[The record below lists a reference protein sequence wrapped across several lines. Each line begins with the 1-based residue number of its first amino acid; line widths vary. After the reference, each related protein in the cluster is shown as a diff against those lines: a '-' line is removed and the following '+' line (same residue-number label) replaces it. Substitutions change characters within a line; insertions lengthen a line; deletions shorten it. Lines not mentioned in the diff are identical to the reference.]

1 MASKYDLKQIDP
13 NEVEYSRDNP
23 RGEEEEDILKDPEFE
38 QLKDSVYKYGVLV
51 PIVVHLQRGKAKPYY
66 LVDGDATAQPN

>member
-23 RGEEEEDILKDPEFE
+23 RGEEEEDILK
-38 QLKDSVYKYGVLV
+38 
-51 PIVVHLQRGKAKPYY
+51 
-66 LVDGDATAQPN
+66 TPNLSN